1 MSRFIKRALEKLPKL
16 DRTQVQELIR
26 EMAKENDLY
35 ESLLQSMTLGLMVT
49 DSQHRILIHN
59 KAAERFLP
67 LLPDPVDRIL
77 WTAIADQDVAQFL
90 KATMEGLETVSGK
103 EFALAAPGQTVRTL
117 LVGVTPLVK
126 DGRIKGSLI
135 SLQDI
140 SERKNAQA
148 RLRRAETLAS
158 LTTLAAGVAHEIK
171 NPLGSMGIHIQLIQ
185 KTLNRGGDIPVEQIT
200 RDLAVIN
207 EEINRLNGI
216 VVDFL
221 FAVRPMDTNLSPGSL
236 GQMIQ
241 SLMDFLAPELAQ
253 AGITLVLDL
262 DRGKDSIAMDERY
275 LKQAVLNMVKNSIH
289 AMPEGG
295 TLTVRTKTGKEDVR
309 MIIQDSGEGIPE
321 ENLEKVFEP
330 YFTTKSFGSG
340 LGLTLV
346 FKIIKEHGG
355 DIQIASQVGVG
366 TTITVIFPLPRRE
379 PALLA
384 FEGDLA

>member
-16 DRTQVQELIR
+16 NRTQVQELIR